1 MYIWVTGE
9 RMKMCC
15 PVPGQVKPGFLNLHD
30 MLTQFH
36 PSKEASIIQC
46 RSAFSLYLRKG
57 LAEVEKRYP
66 ESVEFV
72 KQHRDKSLLEVT
84 NILTEQLNTLA
95 NTYNETSTPV
105 SAK

>member
-1 MYIWVTGE
+1 
-9 RMKMCC
+9 
-15 PVPGQVKPGFLNLHD
+15 

-36 PSKEASIIQC
+36 PSKEAFIIQC

-57 LAEVEKRYP
+57 LTEVEKRYP

-72 KQHRDKSLLEVT
+72 KQHSNKSLLEVT
-84 NILTEQLNTLA
+84 NILTEQLNTST
-95 NTYNETSTPV
+95 NSYSETSIPV